1 MKVKG
6 GESKGESEKN
16 AHLNDRNEVRGK
28 DSN

>member
-6 GESKGESEKN
+6 GESKGESKEN
-16 AHLNDRNEVRGK
+16 AHRNDRNEVRGK